1 MSGGSPCSKVF
12 LDSSKAVDL
21 PAYRPEVFLSTLSQE
36 RLKMSLR
43 AWRIWIPDCVSLDLH
58 HLLLLGIF
66 FIIIILHLRR
76 RGSVL
81 PYPFYIQLL
90 IKFATALPSIRHNDK
105 VWHVLQVFWG
115 VNHHVLF
122 MRYRAAEHR
131 VHVIQPRNLKDKC
144 HVKWSQMWATIAILI
159 V

>member
-1 MSGGSPCSKVF
+1 
-12 LDSSKAVDL
+12 
-21 PAYRPEVFLSTLSQE
+21 
-36 RLKMSLR
+36 MSLR

-66 FIIIILHLRR
+66 FIIIILHLTRT
-76 RGSVL
+76 GSVL

-90 IKFATALPSIRHNDK
+90 IKFASVLPSIRHNDK
-105 VWHVLQVFWG
+105 VWHVLQVFWS

-144 HVKWSQMWATIAILI
+144 HVKWSQISDCVNDSKTRSSSRRPVFAHYAIISQRPLPNKI
-159 V
+159 FHCFYYTQNRNSD